1 MSTELVNNF
10 YIAGKIVLIL
20 GALKGIVYMWI
31 LIIRSFDLR
40 KAFAEMQESC
50 DSARRSII
58 LGAPKPPKFLS
69 LINNIV
75 AIVK

>member
-31 LIIRSFDLR
+31 LIVRSADLR
-40 KAFAEMQESC
+40 KAFAEMQEAC
-50 DSARRSII
+50 DGARSSII
-58 LGAPKPPKFLS
+58 LGAPKPPKILS